1 MASKRKLKAMAQEL
15 KRVHIPQGTIWELD
29 SLADNFAYSLLNS
42 KYSEIQGYSVVEMS
56 NWLQAKGLQ
65 SDYDLLELIVAQNN
79 NMEVSNG
86 KEV

>member
-1 MASKRKLKAMAQEL
+1 MANLRKLRRMAIEQKPAPTDITSLQSL
-15 KRVHIPQGTIWELD
+15 K
-29 SLADNFAYSLLNS
+29 DNFAYSLLNS
-42 KYSEIQGYSVVEMS
+42 KYSEIQGYSVVELS
-56 NWLQAKGLQ
+56 NWIKAKGLQ